1 MCSRKFHVIGIS
13 DSRDFYLSPKLR
25 EIVGGCRVFSGGK
38 RHFEIVKEFLPAG
51 CEWIDVTVPLTDVF
65 ARYKLYDEI
74 VVFASGD
81 PLFFGFG
88 ATLMREFP
96 EAEIEIYPALN
107 SLQLLA
113 HRLKMPYHDM
123 VCVSLTGR
131 RWKNLDDA
139 LIKGEGL
146 IGVLTDRVKTPQAI
160 ASRMLDYGYDNYEM
174 SVGTALGNE
183 RDEEVVTLT
192 PEEVALRDFRQPNC
206 LILRKTRELKRYLG
220 IPEGEFHHLDGRANM
235 ITKMPIRLLSLSMLD
250 LHDKHT
256 LWDVGFC
263 TGSVSIEAR
272 LAFPRLNIISFEK
285 RKESEA
291 IMKANCRKF
300 HAPGIE
306 AVTADFFD
314 LDLKNYLAPDAVF
327 IGGHGGRLAE
337 MLDKIKEV
345 LLTGGC
351 IVFNSVSA
359 ESCDT
364 FCRETERLGM
374 SILAR
379 HKIALDNFNP
389 ITIIKAQ

>member
-1 MCSRKFHVIGIS
+1 MCNRKFHVIGIS

-25 EIVGGCRVFSGGK
+25 KIVGGGKVFSGGK
-38 RHFEIVKEFLPAG
+38 RHFEIVEDHLPEKY
-51 CEWIDVTVPLTDVF
+51 EWIDVTVPLRDVF
-65 ARYKLYDEI
+65 ARYGNHDEI

-113 HRLKMPYHDM
+113 HRLLLPYQDM

-131 RWKNLDDA
+131 PWKNLDDA
-139 LIKGEGL
+139 LIKGEKM
-146 IGVLTDRVKTPQAI
+146 IGVLTDRVKTPRSI
-160 ASRMLDYGYDNYEM
+160 ARRMLEYGYVNYQI
-174 SVGTALGNE
+174 SVGVALGNE
-183 RDEEVVTLT
+183 DVEEVVTLT
-192 PEEVALRDFRQPNC
+192 PDQVADREFLQPNC
-206 LILRKTRELKRYLG
+206 LLLRKTFSLKRQFG
-220 IPEGEFHHLDGRANM
+220 IPEGEFQHLEGRGNM
-235 ITKMPIRLLSLSMLD
+235 ITKMPVRLLSLSILGLYD
-250 LHDKHT
+250 RHT
-256 LWDVGFC
+256 LWDIGFC

-272 LAFPRLNIISFEK
+272 LAFPHLNIISFEK

-291 IMKANCRKF
+291 IMAENCRKF

-314 LDLKNYLAPDAVF
+314 LDLRDYPAPDAVF
-327 IGGHGGRLAE
+327 IGGHGGRLSE
-337 MLDKIKEV
+337 MLIRVKDV
-345 LLTGGC
+345 LLPGGC
-351 IVFNSVSA
+351 IVFNSVSK

-374 SILAR
+374 RVAER
-379 HKIALDNFNP
+379 HLITLDNFNP

>member
-25 EIVGGCRVFSGGK
+25 EIVGGCKVLSGGK
-38 RHFEIVKEFLPAG
+38 RHFEIVKDFLPAG
-51 CEWIDVTVPLTDVF
+51 CEWIDVTVPLSDVF
-65 ARYKLYDEI
+65 DRYKNHDEI

-96 EAEIEIYPALN
+96 EAEIDIYPALN

-113 HRLKMPYHDM
+113 HRLRMAYHDM

-131 RWKNLDDA
+131 PWKNLDDA

-160 ASRMLDYGYDNYEM
+160 ARRMLEYGYDNYEI
-174 SVGTALGNE
+174 SVGVALGNE
-183 RDEEVVTLT
+183 QVEEIVTLN
-192 PEEVALRDFRQPNC
+192 PAEVATRDFKQPNC
-206 LILRKTRELKRYLG
+206 MILRKTHELKRYLG
-220 IPEGEFHHLDGRANM
+220 IPEGEFCHLEARANM
-235 ITKMPIRLLSLSMLD
+235 ITKMPVRLLSLSMLG
-250 LHDKHT
+250 LPDKHT

-285 RKESEA
+285 REESEA
-291 IMKANCRKF
+291 IMEANCRKF

-306 AVTADFFD
+306 AVIADFFD
-314 LDLKNYLAPDAVF
+314 LDLKQYPAPDAVF

-337 MLDKIKEV
+337 MLNKINEV
-345 LLTGGC
+345 LLPGGC
-351 IVFNSVSA
+351 IVFNSVSK

-364 FCRETERLGM
+364 FCLETSGLGM
-374 SILAR
+374 SVVAR
-379 HKIALDNFNP
+379 HQIALDNFNP